1 MARPVNANAAET
13 RGRVLGAATRLFAS
27 QGRDGTSMRAIAT
40 EASVS
45 LATIAHYFENKQG
58 LYDRCVDQMYADLA
72 SLREELA
79 REVALESRSLEEAL
93 EPAVRAGFRF
103 ARTHRAGIRLVMRT
117 VIDQGELD
125 PARRDRYQM
134 PHLLA
139 GARLAASFLNRPAA
153 EVQLSLQSLVHLTV
167 RYALSTDRELC
178 DIAGVA
184 QDTHDPTALIEDH
197 LVEVARRL
205 FSQGAA

>member
-27 QGRDGTSMRAIAT
+27 QGRDGTSMRAIAS

-45 LATIAHYFENKQG
+45 LATISHYFENKQG

-72 SLREELA
+72 ALREELA
-79 REVALESRSLEEAL
+79 SEVSLETLSLEAAL

-103 ARTHRAGIRLVMRT
+103 ARTHQAGIRLVMRT

-134 PHLLA
+134 PHLHA
-139 GARLAASFLNRPAA
+139 GARLAASFLNRPVG

-167 RYALSTDRELC
+167 RYALSTNRELC
-178 DIAGVA
+178 DIAGLEE
-184 QDTHDPTALIEDH
+184 QTPDPTTPIEDH

>member
-13 RGRVLGAATRLFAS
+13 RGRVLGAATRLFAR
-27 QGRDGTSMRAIAT
+27 QGRDGTSMRAIAS

-72 SLREELA
+72 ALREEMA
-79 REVALESRSLEEAL
+79 GEVALERLSLDEAL

-103 ARTHRAGIRLVMRT
+103 ARTHQAGIRLVMRT

-125 PARRDRYQM
+125 PARRGRYQM

-139 GARLAASFLNRPAA
+139 GARLAAAFLNRPVAD
-153 EVQLSLQSLVHLTV
+153 VQLSLQSLVHLTV

-178 DIAGVA
+178 DIAGLDQHTA
-184 QDTHDPTALIEDH
+184 NPTAAIEDH

-205 FSQGAA
+205 FSHGAA